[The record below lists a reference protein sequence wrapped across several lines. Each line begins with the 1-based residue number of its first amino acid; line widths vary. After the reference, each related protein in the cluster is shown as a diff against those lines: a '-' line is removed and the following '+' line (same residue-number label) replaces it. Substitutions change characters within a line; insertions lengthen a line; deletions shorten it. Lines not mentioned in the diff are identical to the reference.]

1 MNSAAQQPVVAR
13 LAHPMNL
20 RQAHRPS
27 IYDYSDYR
35 AFLRDYYVA
44 EKARRPAFSYRY
56 FARRAGHTS
65 PNFLKLVIEGKR
77 NLGASSVSAF
87 ARALELDVEESSF
100 FSDLVAHGQAK
111 NDETKNKAA
120 SRLAAA
126 RNYRKAGKIEG
137 DLFEYLSHWYLPAIR
152 ELVGRRDFVEDP
164 KWIANE
170 LVPKITAKKAAD
182 GLKVLANLGLVR
194 RMPDG
199 RLERGDPSWTT
210 GPDANSKVVT
220 EFHTQMLGLA
230 NEALQKIPA
239 EERNMSSL
247 VVCVKAK
254 TLEEIRR
261 RITSFQQELL
271 ALSDAD
277 EEPDVVY
284 QVSMQMFPLS
294 KSKAEAES

>member
-1 MNSAAQQPVVAR
+1 
-13 LAHPMNL
+13 MNL

-27 IYDYSDYR
+27 VYEYTDYR
-35 AFLRDYYVA
+35 AYLRDYYVA

-77 NLGASSVSAF
+77 NLGPARITAF
-87 ARALELDVEESSF
+87 ARALELDVEEASF
-100 FSDLVAHGQAK
+100 FADLVSFGQAK
-111 NDETKNKAA
+111 NDDTKTKAQA
-120 SRLAAA
+120 RLAAA
-126 RNYRKAGKIEG
+126 RNYRKAGRIEG

-152 ELVGRRDFVEDP
+152 ELVARRDFVEDP
-164 KWIANE
+164 KWIAKE
-170 LVPKITAKKAAD
+170 LVPQITAKKAAD

-210 GPDANSKVVT
+210 GPDANSKIVT
-220 EFHTQMLGLA
+220 EFHQQMLGLA
-230 NEALQKIPA
+230 NDALQKFPA

-254 TLEEIRR
+254 TIEELRR

-271 ALSDAD
+271 AMGDAD

-284 QVSMQMFPLS
+284 QIGLQMFPLS
-294 KSKAEAES
+294 RAREGADTLS

>member
-1 MNSAAQQPVVAR
+1 
-13 LAHPMNL
+13 MNL

-27 IYDYSDYR
+27 IYEYTDYR
-35 AFLRDYYVA
+35 AYLRDYYVA

-77 NLGASSVSAF
+77 NLGPASVTAF
-87 ARALELDVEESSF
+87 ARALELDAEEASF
-100 FSDLVAHGQAK
+100 FNDLVAYGQAK
-111 NDETKNKAA
+111 NDEGKTKALGRI
-120 SRLAAA
+120 SAA
-126 RNYRKAGKIEG
+126 RNYRKAGRIEG

-152 ELVGRRDFVEDP
+152 ELVARRDFVEDP
-164 KWIANE
+164 KWIARQ
-170 LVPKITAKKAAD
+170 LVPAITAKKAAD

-210 GPDANSKVVT
+210 GPDASSKIVT
-220 EFHTQMLGLA
+220 DFHQQMLTLA
-230 NEALQKIPA
+230 NEALQKFTP
-239 EERNMSSL
+239 EQRNMSSL
-247 VVCVKAK
+247 VVCVRAK
-254 TLEEIRR
+254 TIEELRR

-271 ALSDAD
+271 ALCDAD

-284 QVSMQMFPLS
+284 QVGMQLFPLS
-294 KSKAEAES
+294 RQRSEESDSDSAS